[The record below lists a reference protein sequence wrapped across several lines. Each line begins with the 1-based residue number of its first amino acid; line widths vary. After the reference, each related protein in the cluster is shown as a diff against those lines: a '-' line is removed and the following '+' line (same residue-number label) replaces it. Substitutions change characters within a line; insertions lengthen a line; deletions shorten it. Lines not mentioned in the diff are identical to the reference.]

1 MDYNFESL
9 ANDIGRLAGNLSQSE
24 QKKFLKSEAKQFKKA
39 VIRKAQEETTEDT
52 GNYVQGYK
60 VGNPTTHG
68 NEVAVPTIN
77 DSPHGHLIEYGHR
90 IVDKSGNES
99 GFVQGKFI
107 LTNAALEYK
116 PIFLINAEQ
125 WVDRVIDRSGL
136 G

>member
-60 VGNPTTHG
+60 VGNPTTRG

-77 DSPHGHLIEYGHR
+77 DSNMGIELWTNRAMKAVLYRVNSYSPTQHLSI
-90 IVDKSGNES
+90 SQ
-99 GFVQGKFI
+99 F
-107 LTNAALEYK
+107 
-116 PIFLINAEQ
+116 FL
-125 WVDRVIDRSGL
+125 
-136 G
+136 